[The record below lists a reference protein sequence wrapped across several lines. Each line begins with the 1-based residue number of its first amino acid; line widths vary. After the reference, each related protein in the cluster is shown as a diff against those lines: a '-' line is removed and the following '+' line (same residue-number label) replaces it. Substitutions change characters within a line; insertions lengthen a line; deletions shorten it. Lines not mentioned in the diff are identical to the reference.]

1 MCIHVVSLY
10 LHTHVRVLMIV
21 CVFKNVHVYTHI
33 IYVYIY
39 TYMRVLTIC
48 LSRQVFMWELF
59 SHLDGLRCDFRKIQN
74 EIQNIVEARLTV
86 CVCMCVYVRVCV

>member
-1 MCIHVVSLY
+1 
-10 LHTHVRVLMIV
+10 MIV

-59 SHLDGLRCDFRKIQN
+59 SHLDELRCDFRKIQN